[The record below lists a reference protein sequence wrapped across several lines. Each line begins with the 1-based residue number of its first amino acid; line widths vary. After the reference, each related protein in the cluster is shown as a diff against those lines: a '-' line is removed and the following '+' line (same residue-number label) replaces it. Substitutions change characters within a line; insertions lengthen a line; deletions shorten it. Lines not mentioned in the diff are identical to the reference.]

1 MVLLSNTYS
10 IEFSM
15 KVTTVELELDVRE
28 YLMHR
33 ATTEGRTLK
42 WLINNAVRK
51 EMLTEQAVQR
61 QPELALGNP

>member
-1 MVLLSNTYS
+1 MSRVASLRPKD
-10 IEFSM
+10 
-15 KVTTVELELDVRE
+15 KVATVELELDVRE
-28 YLMHR
+28 YLIHR

-51 EMLTEQAVQR
+51 EMLTEQALQR

>member
-1 MVLLSNTYS
+1 MSRVASLRPKD
-10 IEFSM
+10 

-51 EMLTEQAVQR
+51 EMLAEQTLQR

>member
-1 MVLLSNTYS
+1 MSRVASLRPKD
-10 IEFSM
+10 

-51 EMLTEQAVQR
+51 EMLTEQALQR
-61 QPELALGNP
+61 QPELTLGNP

>member
-1 MVLLSNTYS
+1 
-10 IEFSM
+10 M

-51 EMLTEQAVQR
+51 EMLTAQALQR
-61 QPELALGNP
+61 QPELAFGNP

>member
-1 MVLLSNTYS
+1 MSRVASLRPKD
-10 IEFSM
+10 

-33 ATTEGRTLK
+33 SNTEGRTLK

-51 EMLTEQAVQR
+51 EMLTEQSLQR